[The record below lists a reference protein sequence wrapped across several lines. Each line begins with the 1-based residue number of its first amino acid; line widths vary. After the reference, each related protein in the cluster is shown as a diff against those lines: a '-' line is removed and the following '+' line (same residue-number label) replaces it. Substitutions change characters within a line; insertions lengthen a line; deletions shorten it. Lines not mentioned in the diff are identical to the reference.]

1 VHVPVWENA
10 HLNLVEGRFV
20 LYRCHS
26 ENTKCPLYCILA
38 FIHIK
43 CIIETEIKPLER
55 ISVSFFDME
64 KMKGSRKIKPFNI
77 YHNEQ
82 TILGKDTHKGIQ
94 DCERILKLK
103 LCKEVFL
110 IIYHI

>member
-1 VHVPVWENA
+1 MYNRNGNQA
-10 HLNLVEGRFV
+10 IRKDFRF
-20 LYRCHS
+20 
-26 ENTKCPLYCILA
+26 
-38 FIHIK
+38 
-43 CIIETEIKPLER
+43 
-55 ISVSFFDME
+55 FFDME
-64 KMKGSRKIKPFNI
+64 EMKGSRKIKPFNI

>member
-1 VHVPVWENA
+1 M
-10 HLNLVEGRFV
+10 NLVEGRFV
-20 LYRCHS
+20 LYRCHF

-43 CIIETEIKPLER
+43 CIIETENKPHRKDFPFL
-55 ISVSFFDME
+55 FFDME
-64 KMKGSRKIKPFNI
+64 EMKGSRKIKPFNI

-82 TILGKDTHKGIQ
+82 TILGKDIYKGIQ
-94 DCERILKLK
+94 DYERILKLK
-103 LCKEVFL
+103 LCKAVFL

>member
-1 VHVPVWENA
+1 MGKNA

-43 CIIETEIKPLER
+43 CIIETAIKPIER
-55 ISVSFFDME
+55 IFRFFFDME
-64 KMKGSRKIKPFNI
+64 EMMGSRKIKPFNI

-94 DCERILKLK
+94 DYERILKVENL
-103 LCKEVFL
+103 
-110 IIYHI
+110 